1 MRIVTGSLSGGPVVV
16 KKQRNNAVDGLLNRF
31 TPPILPNYA
40 VAHIVDNVIEY
51 QVCDVGR
58 IEERLICCGAE
69 GYRARFDGRPLPFDG
84 T

>member
-1 MRIVTGSLSGGPVVV
+1 MGQLSS
-16 KKQRNNAVDGLLNRF
+16 RSRETITVDGLLNRF